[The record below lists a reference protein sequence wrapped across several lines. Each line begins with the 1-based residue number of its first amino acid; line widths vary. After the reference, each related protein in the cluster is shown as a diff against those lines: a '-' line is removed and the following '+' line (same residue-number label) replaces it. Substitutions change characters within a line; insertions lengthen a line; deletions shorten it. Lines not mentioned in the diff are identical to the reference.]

1 MMCLMGDFKME
12 LWEKKLRNAI
22 RTEIRGLV
30 NEGKLDL
37 SVIAE
42 NMQLDVSEL
51 LAEADEEAGTVD
63 VVAKDGE
70 LHVHVA
76 ASASAEGDSETSVDA
91 LGVVDTDTICG
102 SEEEQASDAFG
113 DEESAEL
120 NETETTETTE
130 TTELTEAD
138 AEDEAEDQLVAE
150 RWQHLAGLI
159 RG

>member
-1 MMCLMGDFKME
+1 MIRFMGDFKME

-37 SVIAE
+37 AVIAE

-51 LAEADEEAGTVD
+51 LAEADQEAGTVD

-91 LGVVDTDTICG
+91 LGDVETDTIGG
-102 SEEEQASDAFG
+102 SEEEASDAFG

-120 NETETTETTE
+120 NEDDA
-130 TTELTEAD
+130 AD
-138 AEDEAEDQLVAE
+138 QVVAE

>member
-1 MMCLMGDFKME
+1 MLMIRFMGDFKME

-37 SVIAE
+37 AVIAE
-42 NMQLDVSEL
+42 NMQLDVSAL

-91 LGVVDTDTICG
+91 LGDMETDTIGG
-102 SEEEQASDAFG
+102 SEEVEASDAFG
-113 DEESAEL
+113 DDESEEL
-120 NETETTETTE
+120 NEDDA
-130 TTELTEAD
+130 AD
-138 AEDEAEDQLVAE
+138 QVVAE